1 MLERRHVVFY
11 ARSGGVPEDRAERD
25 VVLTYVLRVL
35 RDGGLLPYLGFKGG
49 TCLKKVYLGK
59 TGRFSMDL
67 DFTAVDVDPQTLREK
82 VKDLLHGE
90 SQYDIGFEVREENLS
105 PESYYAAVNYSHE
118 WSSSVFELQVSFR
131 EKPVLPLLENE
142 LIDEMYFKYCEF
154 KSFPVRCLQRDEVLS
169 EKIRAMYQR
178 ASSRDLYDLF
188 LFCDRPYDRER
199 VKNMVL
205 VKCWNVRDAFDPEGF
220 FERVESGGYDWTD
233 LERLVRRGSLPGEE
247 EVVGR
252 VLDGYG
258 YLRDL
263 DEDLLRVSRDSYAH
277 REKAHVSKLI
287 EDIRARD

>member
-1 MLERRHVVFY
+1 VLERRHVVFY
-11 ARSGGVPEDRAERD
+11 ARSGGVPEDRAERN

-35 RDGGLLPYLGFKGG
+35 RDGGLLPYLAFKGG

-90 SQYDIGFEVREENLS
+90 SWYGIGFEVREENLS

-118 WSSSVFELQVSFR
+118 WGSSVFELQVSFR

-178 ASSRDLYDLF
+178 ASSRDLYDLY

-199 VKNMVL
+199 VRDMVL
-205 VKCWNVRDAFDPEGF
+205 VKCWNVRDPFDPEVF

-258 YLRDL
+258 YLKDL

-277 REKAHVSKLI
+277 REEAYVSKVI